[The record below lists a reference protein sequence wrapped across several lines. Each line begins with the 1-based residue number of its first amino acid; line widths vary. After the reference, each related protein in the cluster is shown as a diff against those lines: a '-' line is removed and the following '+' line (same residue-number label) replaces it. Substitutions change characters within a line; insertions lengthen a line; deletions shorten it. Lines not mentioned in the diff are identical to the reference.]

1 MIVVPPRPPLLP
13 KELQPND
20 YLIVTLIVIIVC
32 GIFNITSLVFSIPA
46 LICSVMVSGNT
57 INRTLILMSIFVVF
71 PKKGKKCY
79 STLHYDLKILNGL
92 CKNLPQICILPLSEV

>member
-46 LICSVMVSGNT
+46 LICSVMVRQHYKQDT
-57 INRTLILMSIFVVF
+57 DI
-71 PKKGKKCY
+71 KGAFLWY
-79 STLHYDLKILNGL
+79 
-92 CKNLPQICILPLSEV
+92 